1 MSETNNKHYTVTPVA
16 ESIPFDN
23 DTNGFVSDNVQD
35 AIEEAKGSGGTTGIF
50 NILTH
55 FRNAAG
61 TRIQMYER
69 TSGTHIDAAP
79 LVVVDNNG
87 DVVAKGP

>member
-1 MSETNNKHYTVTPVA
+1 MQGKYYKASGVA
-16 ESIPFDN
+16 QSTPFDN
-23 DTNGFVSDNVQD
+23 DTNGFVSDNVQE
-35 AIEEAKGSGGTTGIF
+35 AIEEIVTRYSPF

-61 TRIQMYER
+61 TRIQTYEMR
-69 TSGTHIDAAP
+69 SQTHIDSAP

-87 DVVAKGP
+87 DVVMKGF

>member
-1 MSETNNKHYTVTPVA
+1 MSDDKHYSVTPVA

-23 DTNGFVSDNVQD
+23 STNGFTADNVQA
-35 AIEEAKGSGGTTGIF
+35 AIEEAKGGSTSIF
-50 NILTH
+50 SILTH

-61 TRIQMYER
+61 TPIQTYER
-69 TSGTHIDAAP
+69 TSGTHIDSGP